1 MCLWRW
7 LFLPRFHTLAKRYTV
22 SRDHGSTSGIVYNKF
37 LHRIGKCIHGGA
49 AFTHVPSKLR
59 TRRVKVEGFG
69 VTASA
74 PSKGDGQPFDLELQ
88 AARNMIA
95 RVQALASVL
104 TAAAG
109 RQVVRSQLPQNRDD
123 VRPKRGCLA
132 TEPFVQALRGYAAV
146 VVLANVVCTCCC
158 WGSHLTFHAC
168 IGSA

>member
-1 MCLWRW
+1 M
-7 LFLPRFHTLAKRYTV
+7 
-22 SRDHGSTSGIVYNKF
+22 YNKF